1 MDLFEYA
8 ALQEKSISDL
18 VAEIADRMGSLELSE
33 KVKELNNARKLLHGI
48 SPFRNEPIDF
58 VEWVPV
64 EGVAAN
70 DYNPNQVAPPEMELL
85 RHSINHDGYTQPV
98 VTWNSEDGRQV
109 IDGFHRTRVCKELDD
124 VNKRVMGFLPVV
136 SIKDNC
142 TGRNDRIAST
152 IRHNRA
158 RGKHRVDSMSDIV
171 IELKKRNWTD
181 KRIAKELGMDEDEI
195 LRLCQVSGLSDL
207 FGDSGFSE
215 SWDIGIFDETV
226 DLPDEEVEE
235 PEDDKRIF
243 HTWDKWE
250 CLEFNF
256 YGSAPPKGMKK
267 EDCEEKYREL
277 LSDIPQF
284 KRALQA
290 VVTEW
295 KHSCEH
301 YLTNEKMNRI
311 AWLGQA
317 SLAYAHQIPAC
328 FRGGFNLLS
337 EEEQDKA
344 NKAALE
350 ALNFWLKENG
360 REELSPEEAES
371 KTQANIY

>member
-344 NKAALE
+344 NKVALE

>member
-311 AWLGQA
+311 AWL
-317 SLAYAHQIPAC
+317 
-328 FRGGFNLLS
+328 
-337 EEEQDKA
+337 
-344 NKAALE
+344 
-350 ALNFWLKENG
+350 
-360 REELSPEEAES
+360 
-371 KTQANIY
+371 